1 MPYLYLSLTPES
13 LIASMLEPSD
23 FGRYLAISPN
33 RTNSGPAIF
42 FELDADLTV
51 PVFNAEKT
59 FSKCVPHPDG
69 SPRSSTYLS
78 IYRVL
83 ERVPFEA
90 FRSLYLATKDGL
102 VLELQRSELTAE
114 KEEERYH
121 LYQELSPLTPR
132 VVSRLSP
139 SRFGE
144 FMTGNSQPLAVPRL
158 VFADMKLGPL
168 ATDPGHPSKHNL
180 PYRRIEHLRDC
191 LNHLR
196 KFPGK
201 QSKVLSRDFQID
213 DLYYNLETGFYL
225 SEKGTT
231 TIYYPIPDE
240 EALAAEHNAWRQSA
254 ESSQKLL

>member
-23 FGRYLAISPN
+23 FGRYLAISSN
-33 RTNSGPAIF
+33 RTTSGSAIF
-42 FELDADLTV
+42 FELDADLTISA
-51 PVFNAEKT
+51 FNAEAAY
-59 FSKCVPHPDG
+59 SKCVAHADG
-69 SPRSSTYLS
+69 TPRKSTYLS

-102 VLELQRSELTAE
+102 VLELKRSELIAE
-114 KEEERYH
+114 KEDERFH

-132 VVSRLSP
+132 VLSRLSP
-139 SRFGE
+139 ARFGE
-144 FMTGNSQPLAVPRL
+144 FMTGNNQPLSVPRL

-168 ATDPGHPSKHNL
+168 ATDPGNPSNHNL
-180 PYRRIEHLRDC
+180 PYRRIEHIRDC

-196 KFPGK
+196 KFSSKP
-201 QSKVLSRDFQID
+201 SKVLSRDFQID

-231 TIYYPIPDE
+231 IYYPIPDE
-240 EALAAEHNAWRQSA
+240 ETLATEHNAWRKSA

>member
-23 FGRYLAISPN
+23 FGRYLAISSN
-33 RTNSGPAIF
+33 RTTSGAAIF
-42 FELDADLTV
+42 FELDPEVTV
-51 PVFNAEKT
+51 PAFNAEQS
-59 FSKCVPHPDG
+59 FSKCVAHADG
-69 SPRSSTYLS
+69 MPRRSTYLS

-83 ERVPFEA
+83 ERVPLKA

-102 VLELQRSELTAE
+102 VLELKQGTYTSAQD
-114 KEEERYH
+114 EERFH

-139 SRFGE
+139 AQFGN
-144 FMTGNSQPLAVPRL
+144 FMTDESQPLSVPRL

-168 ATDPGHPSKHNL
+168 AKDPGNPSNHNL

-196 KFPGK
+196 KFPSK
-201 QSKVLSRDFQID
+201 PSKVLNRDYQID

-225 SEKGTT
+225 SESGTT
-231 TIYYPIPDE
+231 LYYPMPDE
-240 EALAAEHNAWRQSA
+240 ETLSAEHNAWRKSA
-254 ESSQKLL
+254 ESSQKLI